1 MIRLSTTL
9 AAAAL
14 FLAACTAP
22 YTPTAS
28 EQAGVSARVASFNA
42 AFKRGGYDQVI
53 AAVPPKVYAVAAQR
67 QGVSAAKLQKDLVAL
82 TRRLTKGIKVESF
95 DMALDRA
102 TYGQTTSGRTYALIP
117 TRTVV
122 VSPAGTKVQ
131 STNTTLALQDGGK
144 WYLVRIDDASQK
156 QLLVQAYPEFSNLSV
171 PKGTTKVI
179 G

>member
-1 MIRLSTTL
+1 
-9 AAAAL
+9 
-14 FLAACTAP
+14 
-22 YTPTAS
+22 
-28 EQAGVSARVASFNA
+28 
-42 AFKRGGYDQVI
+42 
-53 AAVPPKVYAVAAQR
+53 
-67 QGVSAAKLQKDLVAL
+67 
-82 TRRLTKGIKVESF
+82 
-95 DMALDRA
+95 
-102 TYGQTTSGRTYALIP
+102 
-117 TRTVV
+117 V